1 MTFDW
6 PKQAAIGSDEFEGR
20 TAQLLHRPGDAVAAF
35 SAWYRRECQLN
46 VRHCF
51 NRLHQT
57 AVPPPLTRCVA
68 SNTLSLSSTSRR
80 YVIIAG
86 FYLNAFFLEQACL
99 SPAYV
104 GIIQLVQ
111 GTWDTVN
118 DPLLVNYFFIS
129 FEQMTEYLT
138 H

>member
-1 MTFDW
+1 MSL
-6 PKQAAIGSDEFEGR
+6 KAALRNFCTGQVTLSQRFLLGIGESVSSTCVIASTVFTKLQCR
-20 TAQLLHRPGDAVAAF
+20 RRSHAA
-35 SAWYRRECQLN
+35 S
-46 VRHCF
+46 H
-51 NRLHQT
+51 
-57 AVPPPLTRCVA
+57 P
-68 SNTLSLSSTSRR
+68 TLSLSSTSRR